1 MSTCPVDCIWYVS
14 WDDLVILEQERSYL
28 VINNQARLVGGSNV
42 ESTVRTFKREG
53 SSYIALYEVTR
64 WIAL

>member
-1 MSTCPVDCIWYVS
+1 VDCIWYVS

-42 ESTVRTFKREG
+42 ESTVRTFKGEV